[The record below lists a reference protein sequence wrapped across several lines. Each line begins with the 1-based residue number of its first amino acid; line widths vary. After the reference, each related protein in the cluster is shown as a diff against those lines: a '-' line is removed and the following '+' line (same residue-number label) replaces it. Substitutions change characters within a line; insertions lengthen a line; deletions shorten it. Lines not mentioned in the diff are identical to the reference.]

1 MDARERAKQ
10 SICGFL
16 HDVAEAA
23 GLPMTESKR
32 VELEDVL
39 DLLIDDAVAIAV
51 DEVCEGLLYGLGKKG
66 GTDEQ

>member
-1 MDARERAKQ
+1 MDSRERAKQ

-23 GLPMTESKR
+23 GVPMTQSKR
-32 VELEDVL
+32 LELEEAI

-51 DEVCEGLLYGLGKKG
+51 DEVCDGLLRGLGKKG